1 MQDGGN
7 KHFSLYD
14 GGEVIFVRNI
24 VFRNRY
30 ADHASLI
37 GRPCIVLSEFNDTL
51 TLLPMSSSK
60 RNKNYNVSL
69 DETDFSDLKYGF
81 KPKQKEYIDLSSMF
95 QRELRHYEIVALL
108 NLKRYYELLQEIE
121 EKRLENNQF
130 CSECYKDVYQ
140 DLEYQRKQLELIL
153 KPKK

>member
-14 GGEVIFVRNI
+14 GGEVIIVRNI

-81 KPKQKEYIDLSSMF
+81 KPKQKEYID
-95 QRELRHYEIVALL
+95 
-108 NLKRYYELLQEIE
+108 
-121 EKRLENNQF
+121 NQF
-130 CSECYKDVYQ
+130 CSEFYKDVYQ